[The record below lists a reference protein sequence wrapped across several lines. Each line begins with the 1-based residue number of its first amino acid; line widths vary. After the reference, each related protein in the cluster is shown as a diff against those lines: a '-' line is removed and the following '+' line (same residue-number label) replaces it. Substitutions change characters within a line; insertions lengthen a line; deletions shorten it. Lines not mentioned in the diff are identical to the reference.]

1 MYICCLYF
9 YIRLDK
15 ILCSF
20 RQNFPFLFSVTE
32 KALKTE
38 SKTEIEKKIEKFW
51 REIDLKFN

>member
-1 MYICCLYF
+1 MLLNI

-38 SKTEIEKKIEKFW
+38 SKTEIEQKVEKEGNFGGKL
-51 REIDLKFN
+51 I

>member
-9 YIRLDK
+9 YIHLDK

-20 RQNFPFLFSVTE
+20 RPNFPFLFSVTE

-38 SKTEIEKKIEKFW
+38 SKTEIEKKIEKGNFGGKL
-51 REIDLKFN
+51 I